1 MQNLELESLKRTLET
16 MLRSAEQPLGRRDEI
31 AVESVPDT
39 LDRVQRETEREL
51 AIRQIES
58 SFSRVQKIRLALER
72 IDEGS
77 YGTCL
82 GCDTEISPKRLN
94 AVPWAE
100 YCVHCQEIADR
111 EHSENEAEKL
121 SFNLQHIG

>member
-16 MLRSAEQPLGRRDEI
+16 MLQSAEQPLGRRDEI

-72 IDEGS
+72 INEGS

-82 GCDTEISPKRLN
+82 SCDLEISPKRLR
-94 AVPWAE
+94 ALPWAE
-100 YCVHCQEIADR
+100 YCVQCQEIADR
-111 EHSENEAEKL
+111 ERSENEAEKL

>member
-1 MQNLELESLKRTLET
+1 MQNLDLESFRRTLET
-16 MLRSAEQPLGRRDEI
+16 MLQTAEQPLGRRDEI

-58 SFSRVQKIRLALER
+58 SFSRMQKIRLALAR
-72 IDEGS
+72 IEEGS

-82 GCDTEISPKRLN
+82 GCDAEISPKRLH
-94 AVPWAE
+94 AVPWTE
-100 YCVHCQEIADR
+100 YCVRCQEIADR
-111 EHSENEAEKL
+111 EHSENEADRL